1 MLVEGSLH
9 VAKLLVAGKPH
20 VTRLLVEDK
29 PHVAKLFAACV
40 SLSRGGGRGAVGD
53 LFACS
58 MW

>member
-29 PHVAKLFAACV
+29 PHVAKLFAACA
-40 SLSRGGGRGAVGD
+40 SLSRVGGGGR
-53 LFACS
+53 
-58 MW
+58 